1 MLKNWEVEI
10 VISDIEYEW
19 KGIVINVNG
28 KSNL

>member
-10 VISDIEYEW
+10 IISDIEYEW
-19 KGIVINVNG
+19 KSIVINVKG